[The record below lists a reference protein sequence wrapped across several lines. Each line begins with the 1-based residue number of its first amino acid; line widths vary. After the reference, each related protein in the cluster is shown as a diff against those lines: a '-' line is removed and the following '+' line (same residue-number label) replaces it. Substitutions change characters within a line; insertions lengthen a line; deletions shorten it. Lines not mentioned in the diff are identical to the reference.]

1 MRLQEFKDEG
11 NSHLLK
17 SSKAAGGKD
26 FSLDEFMKKV
36 FEIVGSFLQVDRV
49 GVYMLTDLGEIQLA
63 ISFDVK
69 KDKVNTEKYRAMNR
83 EYANEYLDL
92 IRQDR
97 IQSVSNLE
105 IEGISPFIDGLKKVR
120 VRSLIDIPLKRR
132 GNIIGSLFCDMNTNR
147 EWTPDE
153 KQFVASVGNIL
164 TLALEEDELI
174 TSEQRYGDFFRMN
187 EAVMLLLDPPT
198 GAIIDANAAACEFY
212 EFSIDELKKLS
223 IWDLATDSKAL
234 AEVGRLAT
242 GETLHAVTRQRQASG
257 TVIDVEIFASPLGSP
272 GLEMLILIVVDITE
286 ALAAKSKLAEALRQV
301 NVALEGAVELV
312 SKVVEVRDPYTA
324 GHQENVRRLA
334 TEIAERL
341 RLGEDSV
348 RAVRIV
354 GLLHDVGK
362 VSIPAEIL
370 SEPGNLTDL
379 EWSLIKRHPVMGYE
393 IFRDVKLGGPIA
405 DIVKHHHERVT
416 EPVILKA
423 SQDLNSR
430 WNPKSRLS
438 PIWWKLWCH
447 ADHIGHQK
455 VLGKQSKR

>member
-1 MRLQEFKDEG
+1 L
-11 NSHLLK
+11 
-17 SSKAAGGKD
+17 
-26 FSLDEFMKKV
+26 
-36 FEIVGSFLQVDRV
+36 
-49 GVYMLTDLGEIQLA
+49 
-63 ISFDVK
+63 
-69 KDKVNTEKYRAMNR
+69 
-83 EYANEYLDL
+83 
-92 IRQDR
+92 
-97 IQSVSNLE
+97 
-105 IEGISPFIDGLKKVR
+105 
-120 VRSLIDIPLKRR
+120 
-132 GNIIGSLFCDMNTNR
+132 
-147 EWTPDE
+147 
-153 KQFVASVGNIL
+153 
-164 TLALEEDELI
+164 
-174 TSEQRYGDFFRMN
+174 
-187 EAVMLLLDPPT
+187 
-198 GAIIDANAAACEFY
+198 
-212 EFSIDELKKLS
+212 
-223 IWDLATDSKAL
+223 
-234 AEVGRLAT
+234 
-242 GETLHAVTRQRQASG
+242 VT
-257 TVIDVEIFASPLGSP
+257 
-272 GLEMLILIVVDITE
+272 
-286 ALAAKSKLAEALRQV
+286 
-301 NVALEGAVELV
+301 
-312 SKVVEVRDPYTA
+312 KVVEVRDPYTA

-379 EWSLIKRHPVMGYE
+379 EWSLIKRHPVMGYK
-393 IFRDVKLGGPIA
+393 ILRDVKLGGPIA